1 MTRAC
6 KIKNDKARIHF
17 PIHKALLRV
26 ILKGVKEKF
35 IGHNV
40 IQQPYLDT
48 LFRAIFTTTYFGL
61 LRVSEIADGS
71 HPILPK
77 DVHIAS
83 NKNKVLF
90 MLHTSKTHGKGDKLQ
105 TVKIQAETGNKK
117 IKDMTTCPFTIL
129 KQYINQR
136 KPYASDS
143 EPFFVYKD
151 RTPVTANH
159 LRNTL
164 KRILSTMG
172 YDERVY
178 NFHSFCIGRSQDLWK
193 MGVPVEIIKK
203 LGKWSGKSSSI
214 YKYLR

>member
-1 MTRAC
+1 MTCAC
-6 KIKNDKARIHF
+6 KIKNDKARICF
-17 PIHKALLRV
+17 PIHKVLLRV
-26 ILKGVKEKF
+26 ILKGVTEKF
-35 IGHNV
+35 IGQNS

-48 LFRAIFTTTYFGL
+48 LFRAIFTTAYFGL
-61 LRVSEIADGS
+61 LRVGEIVAGS
-71 HPILPK
+71 RPILAK
-77 DVHIAS
+77 DVHVAS

-90 MLHTSKTHGKGDKLQ
+90 MLHTSKTHGKRDNSQ
-105 TVKIQAETGNKK
+105 TVKIQAETANKK
-117 IKDMTTCPFTIL
+117 VKNTTTCPFTIL

-136 KPYASDS
+136 RPYASDS

-178 NFHSFCIGRSQDLWK
+178 NFHSFRIGRSQDLWK
-193 MGVPVEIIKK
+193 MGMPVEIIKK
-203 LGKWSGKSSSI
+203 LGRCSGKSSSI